1 MLYIKDMI
9 KKNRAVRN
17 MMLLGMTRRKLI
29 ASQDGKK
36 AKKKFM
42 KKKMKRITSVKGK
55 EPND

>member
-29 ASQDGKK
+29 ASQGEIKL
-36 AKKKFM
+36 
-42 KKKMKRITSVKGK
+42 RR
-55 EPND
+55 NLRRRR